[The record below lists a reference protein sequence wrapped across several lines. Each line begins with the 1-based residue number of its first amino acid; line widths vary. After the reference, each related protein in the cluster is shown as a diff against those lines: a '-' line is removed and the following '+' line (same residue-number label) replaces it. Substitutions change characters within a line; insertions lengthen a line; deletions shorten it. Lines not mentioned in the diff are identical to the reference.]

1 MVDNLRT
8 ENHFKIALLD
18 LSLELN
24 SWQVFFIY
32 VALFWSIIQLEE
44 KNKMDTTQFNFHN
57 FKEAVLRLVNS
68 DPEFLIYEYFENFKR
83 QVDLR
88 REKLFLKIEQGIYE
102 PFIEL
107 KSLTKEEFVTEIA
120 DDSDKL
126 IQLIIKTQA
135 ECMEAG
141 KSMERAFELE
151 RVERELK
158 EISEMKEVPALELK
172 VRCDK
177 LIKDCQKQFLNEE
190 YEFVIETNYEFISDR
205 KSMMGIFRI
214 KVNLYLL
221 VY

>member
-1 MVDNLRT
+1 
-8 ENHFKIALLD
+8 
-18 LSLELN
+18 
-24 SWQVFFIY
+24 
-32 VALFWSIIQLEE
+32 
-44 KNKMDTTQFNFHN
+44 MDTTQFNFHN

-68 DPEFLIYEYFENFKR
+68 DPEFLIYEYFEDFKR

-107 KSLTKEEFVTEIA
+107 KSLTNEEFVTEIA

-126 IQLIIKTQA
+126 IQLITKTQA

-141 KSMERAFELE
+141 KSMERTFELE
-151 RVERELK
+151 RVEKELK
-158 EISEMKEVPALELK
+158 EIGERKEVPALELK

-177 LIKDCQKQFLNEE
+177 LIKECQKQFLNEE

>member
-57 FKEAVLRLVNS
+57 LKEAVLRLVNS

-126 IQLIIKTQA
+126 IQLITKTQA
-135 ECMEAG
+135 ECMEAR
-141 KSMERAFELE
+141 KSIERTFELE

-158 EISEMKEVPALELK
+158 EIGELKEVSEVELK

-177 LIKDCQKQFLNEE
+177 LIKEYRKHFLNEE
-190 YEFVIETNYEFISDR
+190 YEFVILK
-205 KSMMGIFRI
+205 KSMLGIFRVAERI
-214 KVNLYLL
+214 KVIRL
-221 VY
+221 VHLEE